1 MSKTVQR
8 PLIELFAVIA
18 LGACDQGA
26 LPAKPLQKS
35 AQQAPTADA
44 GVPRTLPSGRPASGN
59 VTRRASPKNS
69 R

>member
-8 PLIELFAVIA
+8 PLIELFAVVA

-26 LPAKPLQKS
+26 LPAKPKLES
-35 AQQAPTADA
+35 AQQAPKADA

-59 VTRRASPKNS
+59 VTRRAAPQKT